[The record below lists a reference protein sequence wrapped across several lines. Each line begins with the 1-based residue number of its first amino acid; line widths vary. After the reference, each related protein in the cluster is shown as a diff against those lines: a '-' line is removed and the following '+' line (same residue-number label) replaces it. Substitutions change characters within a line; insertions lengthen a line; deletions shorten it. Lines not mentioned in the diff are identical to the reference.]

1 MKFFCILM
9 IVLINLLVTNGCRP
23 RPRVGIFGRMEGN
36 KMDYKIEKAAFALCG
51 NEDDYALTWDEVVLC
66 EVCNVLIKLFITRS
80 D

>member
-1 MKFFCILM
+1 
-9 IVLINLLVTNGCRP
+9 
-23 RPRVGIFGRMEGN
+23 MEGN

-66 EVCNVLIKLFITRS
+66 EVCNILIKLFITRP